1 MLLKQAPF
9 MKTYWH
15 QLVKESFKLVKFDH
29 DYFMYPTV
37 YCKAFINIAV
47 HTTQTF

>member
-15 QLVKESFKLVKFDH
+15 QLVKESFKLVKFDQ